1 MSCVSKLW
9 KLNSTIGDSL
19 GLQVEFEG
27 DILIQIEAVL
37 QCALKDTAKK
47 PFCKTSSTSAP
58 QQKQQLPRDPQIVAL
73 SAEILS
79 YQLPANS
86 RLFASM
92 LFRKKIKNSQ
102 IIPSNIT
109 NTIPRHRNAFFA

>member
-1 MSCVSKLW
+1 MCIKGHC
-9 KLNSTIGDSL
+9 K
-19 GLQVEFEG
+19 
-27 DILIQIEAVL
+27 
-37 QCALKDTAKK
+37 KK

-58 QQKQQLPRDPQIVAL
+58 QQKQQLPQDPLIVAL